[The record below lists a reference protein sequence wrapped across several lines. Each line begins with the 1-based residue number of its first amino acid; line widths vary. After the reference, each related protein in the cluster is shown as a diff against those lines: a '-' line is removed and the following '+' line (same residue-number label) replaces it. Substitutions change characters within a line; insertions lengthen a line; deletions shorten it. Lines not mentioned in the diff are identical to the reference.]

1 MKLLLKLALGLLGL
15 AVAVLVALAI
25 AVAVLFDPAQYKP
38 LLAESVSEATG
49 RKFTLDGE
57 LGLDYFPCCSVT
69 LGRAAL
75 GNPQGFPDGEFA
87 SVEGAALSLEIWPL
101 VTRGAVE
108 IGVVRLQ
115 GLNANLLARKD
126 GVANWE
132 LTGEPPGGKAGGA
145 AADAAVPGRLAIEG
159 IEIRGGRIAYRDEG
173 SGADYLAEELEL
185 DTGDL
190 TPGERFDLT
199 LSAKLTDRADGTSGK
214 LTLATAATLAPDLSR
229 VEFAKPT
236 LDVTASGKAIPA
248 TSLTAKLG
256 AAALAVEFR
265 QDTHLT
271 FTDLQCDFALAG
283 FEAAADDVGGSFS
296 AGDTSLALG
305 ASSELI
311 VPQLQADVIV
321 SGKDIPGGV
330 ITTKLATG
338 KISADVDKLWASVE
352 SLSAEVNGLGARLA
366 LTGKGRIGERGA
378 KLDGTLLLDPLS
390 PRSVLAVLKEPE
402 PETADPQALTRLAG
416 RANWALGKDSL
427 ALSGLDFQ
435 LDQTRL
441 TGSVGLEGF
450 DKPVTRFD
458 LDLDALDLDRYLAP
472 DPKPNTGTSES
483 GAAGEAEEIPVET
496 IRDLRLDG
504 RLRIAQLT
512 LAKAKLSTV
521 NVNLRAAD
529 GRLRLEPLAARLYGG
544 EYRGAVSID
553 ATGPVAKLSME
564 QKLDGVQVAG
574 VLQDLYQND
583 KLTGALGGS
592 ISATATGNGNA
603 ALLRTLD
610 GAVAVSIA
618 DGAYLG
624 TDLWHE
630 IRSARALIRGEAA
643 PAAPANPQT
652 KFNALELA
660 GRIDDGVLGT
670 DRLLAEIPFARLTG
684 AGTLNLVTRTLD
696 CRLQGQVFE
705 NPAFE
710 DGSSIKD
717 LKGLTIPITLA
728 GAMDEP
734 KVGVDLKGLA
744 LGAATQKLKDRLLKK
759 LGGDEQ
765 APAEQGD
772 ATGQAAPADP
782 SAPSEQPPKE
792 EKPRD
797 VLKRSLRDLLKQQ

>member
-1 MKLLLKLALGLLGL
+1 MKLVLKLALGLLGL
-15 AVAVLVALAI
+15 AVVLLVALAI

-49 RKFTLDGE
+49 RRFTLEGD

-75 GNPQGFPDGEFA
+75 GNPQGFPDGDFA
-87 SVEGAALSLEIWPL
+87 AVEAAALSLKIWPL
-101 VTRGAVE
+101 LTRGAVE

-115 GLNANLLARKD
+115 GLQANLAVRRD
-126 GVANWE
+126 GAANWQFDGRQSSAE
-132 LTGEPPGGKAGGA
+132 SDTATAAG
-145 AADAAVPGRLAIEG
+145 PRRLAIEG
-159 IEIRGGRIAYRDEG
+159 IEIRGGRIAYRDES
-173 SGADYLAEELEL
+173 SGADYLAEDLDL

-190 TPGERFDLT
+190 TPGERFDLN

-214 LTLATAATLAPDLSR
+214 LTLAAAATLAPDLSR
-229 VEFAKPT
+229 VEFAKPM

-248 TSLTAKLG
+248 TSLTAQLG

-271 FTDLQCDFALAG
+271 FTDLQCDFTLAG
-283 FEAAADDVGGSFS
+283 FEAAADDLAGSFS
-296 AGDTSLALG
+296 AGDTSLSLG

-311 VPQLQADVIV
+311 VPQLKADVTV
-321 SGKDIPGGV
+321 SGKDIPGEV
-330 ITTKLATG
+330 VTTKLTTG
-338 KISADVDKLWASVE
+338 KIALDVDKLWASVE
-352 SLSAEVNGLGARLA
+352 SLSAEVNGLGAKLA
-366 LTGKGRIGERGA
+366 LTGKGRTGERGA
-378 KLDGTLLLDPLS
+378 KLDGTLQLDPLS
-390 PRSVLAVLKEPE
+390 PRSVLAVLKKPE

-416 RANWALGKDSL
+416 RADWALGKDSL

-450 DKPVTRFD
+450 DKPATRFD
-458 LDLDALDLDRYLAP
+458 LALDALDLDRYLAP
-472 DPKPNTGTSES
+472 DPRPSTGTADG
-483 GAAGEAEEIPVET
+483 GAAAEAEDIPVET

-504 RLRIAQLT
+504 QLRIEQLVF
-512 LAKAKLSTV
+512 AKARLSAVSATV
-521 NVNLRAAD
+521 RAAD

-553 ATGPVAKLSME
+553 AIGPVAKVAME
-564 QKLDGVQVAG
+564 QKLNGLQVAG
-574 VLQDLYQND
+574 LLQDLYQND
-583 KLTGALGGS
+583 KLTGALSGS
-592 ISATATGNGNA
+592 INATAAGNGNA

-610 GAVAVSIA
+610 GTVAVSIA

-630 IRSARALIRGEAA
+630 IRRARALIRGDAA
-643 PAAPANPQT
+643 PAAPANPRT
-652 KFNALELA
+652 TFNALELA
-660 GRIDDGVLGT
+660 GRINDGVLGT

-684 AGTLNLVTRTLD
+684 AGTLNLVARTLD
-696 CRLQGQVFE
+696 YRLQGQVFE
-705 NPAFE
+705 NPTFE

-717 LKGLTIPITLA
+717 LEGLTIPITLA
-728 GAMDEP
+728 GAMGEP
-734 KVGVDLKGLA
+734 KVGVDLKALA
-744 LGAATQKLKDRLLKK
+744 LGAATQKLKERLLKK

-765 APAEQGD
+765 APAQ
-772 ATGQAAPADP
+772 QAAPADQ
-782 SAPSEQPPKE
+782 SAPAEERKQE

-797 VLKRSLRDLLKQQ
+797 ILKRSLRDLLKQQ